1 MGNNTRKN
9 LRKKTVKRYVKKRLG
24 NKLKKRGRKA
34 RTYKKKDFK
43 SGDGML
49 TGVWG
54 PALWHYLH
62 IVSFNYPIKPTI
74 DNRKNYRDM
83 ILNLQHVLP
92 CKYCRDN
99 FKNNLKMLPLKCVDL
114 KNRDTFSRWVYKLHE
129 LVNAMLGKSSGLS
142 YCDVRER
149 YEHFRSRCTVERSPI
164 SIQKLKKH
172 IRKTKKNKENGC
184 TEPLYGKK
192 SQCIVKIVPLNK
204 KVKTFQID
212 RKCIKRR
219 I

>member
-9 LRKKTVKRYVKKRLG
+9 LRKKTVKRRLG

-74 DNRKNYRDM
+74 DDRKNYRDM

-99 FKNNLKMLPLKCVDL
+99 LKNNLKVLPLKCVDL

>member
-9 LRKKTVKRYVKKRLG
+9 LRKKTVKKRLG

-149 YEHFRSRCTVERSPI
+149 YEHFRSRCTVERTPI